1 VECLAEVEACPIW
14 AAWVECLVAW
24 EVEWGAWAGW
34 EAEWVEEALS
44 QPEILLEVDPKLKK
58 SIDLYLIVVNYLI

>member
-1 VECLAEVEACPIW
+1 VECLAEVEA
-14 AAWVECLVAW
+14 
-24 EVEWGAWAGW
+24 W

-58 SIDLYLIVVNYLI
+58 SIDLYLVVVVFVLF